1 MWRRTFAI
9 DTMTGDRNGGA
20 FRRRRRFFIGRLF
33 KAGGGTMT
41 VRIARAAALLL
52 VLAAAG
58 PVTAGPADVMEARV
72 FKDAQG
78 KALPYRLFKPAGAD
92 AKQRLPLV
100 LFLHGAGERGDDNQ
114 AQLKHGVWSFV
125 KPESQSMH
133 PCFVVA
139 PQCAGNDK
147 WADVEW
153 GAPSHTQAEKPA
165 ESMRLVLELVPALL
179 KEFPVDPKRLYVTG
193 LSMGGYGTWDLVMR
207 QPAVWAAAVP
217 VCGGADDSKA
227 ALIAKV
233 PVWVFHGGNDG
244 VVKTARSRGIVEAL
258 KQASGAPK
266 YTEYPGVGHDS
277 WNKAYVEPELLT
289 WLFAQKR

>member
-1 MWRRTFAI
+1 MARRLSVLAW
-9 DTMTGDRNGGA
+9 
-20 FRRRRRFFIGRLF
+20 
-33 KAGGGTMT
+33 
-41 VRIARAAALLL
+41 ALL
-52 VLAAAG
+52 AAG
-58 PVTAGPADVMEARV
+58 MHAAAGPADVMEARV
-72 FKDAQG
+72 YKDAQG

-92 AKQRLPLV
+92 ATRKLPLV
-100 LFLHGAGERGDDNQ
+100 LFLHGAGERGDDNA

-125 KPESQSMH
+125 RPESQAKF
-133 PCFVVA
+133 PCFVAA

-153 GAPSHTQAEKPA
+153 GAPSHTQAEKPT
-165 ESMRLVLELVPALL
+165 ESMRLVMEMVPAVLR
-179 KEFPVDPKRLYVTG
+179 EFPVDAKRLYVTG

-227 ALIAKV
+227 AAIAKL

-244 VVKTARSRGIVEAL
+244 VVKTARSRNVVEAL
-258 KQASGAPK
+258 TKAGGSPK

-277 WNKAYVEPELLT
+277 WNKAYAEPELLP
-289 WLFAQKR
+289 WLFSQKRG

>member
-1 MWRRTFAI
+1 MNRCLSRMLLCGVLI
-9 DTMTGDRNGGA
+9 VGGA
-20 FRRRRRFFIGRLF
+20 VAAAPAPVDVMEGRLF
-33 KAGGGTMT
+33 
-41 VRIARAAALLL
+41 R
-52 VLAAAG
+52 
-58 PVTAGPADVMEARV
+58 
-72 FKDAQG
+72 DAQG
-78 KALPYRLFKPAGAD
+78 RSLPYRLFKPEGAAAGR
-92 AKQRLPLV
+92 KLPLV

-114 AQLKHGVWSFV
+114 AQLKHGVATFV
-125 KPESQSMH
+125 KPESQAAF

-153 GAPSHTQAEKPA
+153 GALSHRQAEKPT
-165 ESMRLVLELVPALL
+165 ESMRRVLELVPALL

-193 LSMGGYGTWDLVMR
+193 LSMGGYGTWDLVLR
-207 QPAVWAAAVP
+207 QPALWAAAVP

-227 ALIAKV
+227 ALIAKI

-244 VVKTARSRGIVEAL
+244 VVKTARSRSIVEAL
-258 KQASGAPK
+258 KGAGGSPK

-277 WNKAYVEPELLT
+277 WNKAYAEPELLP